1 MPRFYIPPASW
12 NPDRLL
18 LDADESHHATSVLR
32 LKAGD
37 RVTVFNGEGTHAVA
51 EIAGGGKR
59 ALELRPLE
67 ITQSPKPTCRITL
80 GQAIPKGKT
89 MDLIVQKATEL
100 GAAAV
105 VPLLTER
112 TVVQCDARET
122 EKKREKWQTVATEAC
137 KQCGQDWLPTV
148 AAPQGLD
155 ALLANAAAYDLL
167 LIASLQP
174 DARHPKAVLA
184 EALREKGAIPTNVL
198 VLVGPEGDFTD
209 EEIAQAKAHGCRPIT
224 LGSIVLR
231 AETAALY
238 CLSVLGYELLGES
251 MIPRNA

>member
-1 MPRFYIPPASW
+1 MPRFYIPPARW
-12 NPDRLL
+12 NAGSLL
-18 LDADESHHATSVLR
+18 LDADESHHATGVLR
-32 LKAGD
+32 LKTGD
-37 RVTVFNGEGTHAVA
+37 RVTVFNGEGEQAAA

-67 ITQSPKPTCRITL
+67 ITASPKPSCRITL
-80 GQAIPKGKT
+80 GQAVPKGKT

-100 GAAAV
+100 GASAV

-122 EKKREKWQTVATEAC
+122 EKKREKWQTVAVEAC
-137 KQCGQDWLPTV
+137 KQCGQNWLPAV
-148 AAPQGLD
+148 AAPQSLGE
-155 ALLANAAAYDLL
+155 LLASAADFDLL

-184 EALREKGAIPTNVL
+184 EARSEKGGSPQNVL

-209 EEIAQAKAHGCRPIT
+209 AEIALAKARGCRPVT
-224 LGSIVLR
+224 LGPIILR

-238 CLSVLGYELLGES
+238 CLSVLSYELLGES
-251 MIPRNA
+251 R

>member
-1 MPRFYIPPASW
+1 MPRFYIPPARW
-12 NPDRLL
+12 NPAELV

-37 RVTVFNGEGTHAVA
+37 RVTVFNGEGAQAVA

-59 ALELRPLE
+59 ALELHALE
-67 ITQSPKPTCRITL
+67 ITQSPKPPCRITL

-89 MDLIVQKATEL
+89 FDFIVQKATEL

-105 VPLLTER
+105 VPLMTEH
-112 TVVQCDARET
+112 TIVQCDAREAG
-122 EKKREKWQTVATEAC
+122 KKREKWQAVAVEAC
-137 KQCGQDWLPTV
+137 KQCGQNWLPAV
-148 AAPQGLD
+148 AAPQRLD
-155 ALLANAAAYDLL
+155 ALLQTDPRFDLL

-184 EALREKGAIPTNVL
+184 DALREKGSAPTNVL
-198 VLVGPEGDFTD
+198 VLVGPEGDFTV
-209 EEIAQAKAHGCRPIT
+209 EEIAKAQAHGCRPIT
-224 LGSIVLR
+224 LGPIVLR

-251 MIPRNA
+251 R